1 MDEIGRRGEAYF
13 LAQAVPIVGIALGG
27 VPIVSDGLRAAAGPG
42 LVLVG
47 VVVVFITAL
56 DMGGSLTPWP
66 RPNGGGL
73 IQTGPYG
80 QVRHPMYAGLLA
92 SVTGFSVWTGSVD
105 RLLLVAL
112 LWFTLEVKSDYE
124 ERELA
129 KVYDEYDEYKQRVV
143 GKFLPR
149 VLFDIRRP

>member
-1 MDEIGRRGEAYF
+1 
-13 LAQAVPIVGIALGG
+13 
-27 VPIVSDGLRAAAGPG
+27 
-42 LVLVG
+42 
-47 VVVVFITAL
+47 
-56 DMGGSLTPWP
+56 
-66 RPNGGGL
+66 
-73 IQTGPYG
+73 
-80 QVRHPMYAGLLA
+80 MYAGLLA